1 MFCKKCGYLNKD
13 EAKFC
18 ENCGAKLDV
27 DDRPTEKLNLREE
40 INSPRTEHYSPNP
53 RPSYE
58 NQSRKTSNNYR
69 AYRPNPSDNEDK
81 KKMLLYA
88 LVGVL
93 VVILFAIVLK
103 SVLSSDDRKNE
114 SADNY
119 NKIEE
124 KLTSETDEDKI
135 EESIYKANLDDAR
148 NALMDEDYEKAMNLL
163 DEIPAEAGDDYKL
176 ALSEKKKIEMSIV
189 EELNKY
195 IEAKDYTKAKDLSD
209 SYLAFLPDSQD
220 IWDINLKA
228 SEQIKKAN
236 EEKSKKIKEAEDSN
250 LAKKEANLKNSEV
263 SNDQLVDLDELRKNN
278 SYGENGNPK
287 YTDIYKESDFLNKS
301 FRIMTDVGML
311 RDGHSLDANVIGK
324 VYKDDV
330 VYVKDCV
337 SDGERYWCYI
347 GNGWISSKL
356 FTGEYN

>member
-13 EAKFC
+13 DAKFC
-18 ENCGAKLDV
+18 ENCGAKLEG
-27 DDRPTEKLNLREE
+27 DDRPTEKLNLKEK
-40 INSPRTEHYSPNP
+40 INSPGTDHYNSDP

-58 NQSRKTSNNYR
+58 NQSRKTSNNYK
-69 AYRPNPSDNEDK
+69 AYRPNTSDNEDK

-93 VVILFAIVLK
+93 VVTLFAIVLK
-103 SVLSSDDRKNE
+103 SVLLDDNRKDE

-124 KLTSETDEDKI
+124 KLTSETDEDKSG
-135 EESIYKANLDDAR
+135 ESIYKTNLDDAR
-148 NALMDEDYEKAMNLL
+148 KAIVDKDYEKAMNLL
-163 DEIPAEAGDDYKL
+163 EEIPADAGEDYKL
-176 ALSEKKKIEMSIV
+176 ALSEKKNLEMSIV

-209 SYLAFLPDSQD
+209 SYLALLPDSQD
-220 IWDINLKA
+220 IWDINLIA
-228 SEQIKKAN
+228 SEQIKKLN

-250 LAKKEANLKNSEV
+250 LAKKEANLKNSQV

-301 FRIMTDVGML
+301 FRILTDEGML
-311 RDGHSLDANVIGK
+311 RDGHSLDSNVIGR
-324 VYKDDV
+324 VYKGDV
-330 VYVKDCV
+330 VDVKDCV